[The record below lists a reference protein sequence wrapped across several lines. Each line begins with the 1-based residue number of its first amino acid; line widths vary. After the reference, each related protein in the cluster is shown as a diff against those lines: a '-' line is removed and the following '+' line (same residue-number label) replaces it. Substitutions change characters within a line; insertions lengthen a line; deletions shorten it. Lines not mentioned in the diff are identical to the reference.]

1 MPGRYQHQ
9 IDAANRSSF
18 PKWQWMLDA
27 RARQTDPHQACCAF
41 RNDHFLVRRD
51 VVTVRVGNERE
62 TFSVPWVQP
71 EILLRQVDTALIA
84 NFDHAENYFAICV
97 SSIARVIRM
106 STVGCALTPASGTRF
121 ITEMRFA
128 AALLVLTFLAVSAPG
143 KTAREE
149 PKVVEKVTPLPV
161 ALDPNFEFRKTK
173 LFFMSEKGLKPS
185 ERAHDS
191 TNKLGGKSNSPSQKT
206 ATLQDAPIV
215 FERQYR
221 LFGAVTGLDQRQ
233 RFGDYFDFFWR
244 AKRPSDVT
252 VRLEYRQEK
261 LHEHVQAQEITY
273 RSVRGTHKTEFK
285 VIGDDYFDD
294 GRVIAWRCLLVAN
307 GRIVAENRS
316 FLWE

>member
-1 MPGRYQHQ
+1 MM
-9 IDAANRSSF
+9 A
-18 PKWQWMLDA
+18 
-27 RARQTDPHQACCAF
+27 
-41 RNDHFLVRRD
+41 V
-51 VVTVRVGNERE
+51 
-62 TFSVPWVQP
+62 
-71 EILLRQVDTALIA
+71 
-84 NFDHAENYFAICV
+84 
-97 SSIARVIRM
+97 
-106 STVGCALTPASGTRF
+106 STVGCALTPASRGRF

-128 AALLVLTFLAVSAPG
+128 AALLILTFLTISAPG
-143 KTAREE
+143 KGAREE

-173 LFFMSEKGLKPS
+173 LFFMGEKGLKAS
-185 ERAHDS
+185 ERAHSS
-191 TNKLGGKSNSPSQKT
+191 TEKIGGKSNSPNQKT

-221 LFGAVTGLDQRQ
+221 LFGAVTGVDQRQ

-273 RSVRGTHKTEFK
+273 QNVRGTHKTEFK

-294 GRVIAWRCLLVAN
+294 GRVIAWRCLLIAN

-316 FLWE
+316 FLWEEKS